1 MIHDRLERA
10 PLYFGAHPG
19 FRAAFEWLGAHAAT
33 AEAGVAVPVAGDR
46 VVARPARYVPHAFD
60 PERFEHHRRFVD
72 VQYVAEGEEVVRV
85 GDAAEMR
92 RVGAFD
98 EAADVGFLA
107 GEGEPVRL
115 RAGEFL
121 VLWPHEAHQPGI
133 APGPGP
139 SGVRK
144 IVVKVALP

>member
-19 FRAAFEWLGAHAAT
+19 FRAAFEWLGVHAAT
-33 AEAGVAVPVAGDR
+33 AEAGTAVPVAGDR
-46 VVARPARYVPHAFD
+46 VVARPARYVPHPFD
-60 PERFEHHRRFVD
+60 PERFEHHRRFID
-72 VQYVAEGEEVVRV
+72 VQYVAEGEETVRV

-107 GEGEPVRL
+107 GEGESVRL

-121 VLWPHEAHQPGI
+121 VLWPHEAHQPGV
-133 APGPGP
+133 APGPDP
-139 SGVRK
+139 AEVRK
-144 IVVKVALP
+144 VVVKVALP

>member
-33 AEAGVAVPVAGDR
+33 AEAGGAIPVAGDR
-46 VVARPARYVPHAFD
+46 VVARPARYVPHPFD
-60 PERFEHHRRFVD
+60 PERFEHHRRFLD
-72 VQYVAEGEEVVRV
+72 VQFVVEGEETVFV

-98 EAADVGFLA
+98 EEADVGFLA
-107 GEGEPVRL
+107 GAGEPVRL

-121 VLWPHEAHQPGI
+121 VLWPHEAHQPGV
-133 APGPGP
+133 APGPDAA
-139 SGVRK
+139 GVRK
-144 IVVKVALP
+144 VVVKVALP

>member
-33 AEAGVAVPVAGDR
+33 AEAGMAVPVAGDR

-133 APGPGP
+133 APGPEP
-139 SGVRK
+139 AGVRK
-144 IVVKVALP
+144 VVVKVALP

>member
-1 MIHDRLERA
+1 MNLTMEVRDGILNHTGDVVPMTLE
-10 PLYFGAHPG
+10 GQ
-19 FRAAFEWLGAHAAT
+19 
-33 AEAGVAVPVAGDR
+33 VVKISDR

-121 VLWPHEAHQPGI
+121 VLWPHEAHQPGV
-133 APGPGP
+133 APGPEP
-139 SGVRK
+139 AGVRK
-144 IVVKVALP
+144 VVVKVALP